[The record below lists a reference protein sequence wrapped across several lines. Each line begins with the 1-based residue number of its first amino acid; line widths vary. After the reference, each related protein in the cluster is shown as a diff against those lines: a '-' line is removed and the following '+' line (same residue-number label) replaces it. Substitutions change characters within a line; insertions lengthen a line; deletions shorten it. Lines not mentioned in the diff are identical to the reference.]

1 MKKFLM
7 ILMVGVFLSSCEQR
21 GVTKLRLNG
30 NENELPGE
38 LKGLKVYSVSMGGG
52 NYVKVAVIGDQV
64 NPVTHHE
71 NKQDKTTI
79 IVDKR
84 KQRVIE
90 IENILTENDSIIVC
104 RKK

>member
-7 ILMVGVFLSSCEQR
+7 ILMVGVFLSSCEQQ
-21 GVTKLRLNG
+21 GVTRVRLNG

-38 LKGLKVYSVSMGGG
+38 LKGLKVYSVSIGGG
-52 NYVKVAVIGDQV
+52 SYVKVAVIGDQV
-64 NPVTHHE
+64 NSVTHHE

>member
-7 ILMVGVFLSSCEQR
+7 ILMVGVFLSSCEQE
-21 GVTKLRLNG
+21 GVTRVRLNG

-38 LKGLKVYSVSMGGG
+38 LKGLKVYSVSIGGG
-52 NYVKVAVIGDQV
+52 DYVRVAVIGDQV
-64 NPVTHHE
+64 NSVTHHE

-79 IVDKR
+79 ILDKR
-84 KQRVIE
+84 KQRMIE
-90 IENILTENDSIIVC
+90 VKNVVMENDSMIVC